1 MKWEIDRSWALFLDR
16 DGVINERIPDDYV
29 RNAGEFKLLPGVI
42 EALQI
47 ANNLFKT
54 IVVVTNQQGI
64 GKGLMTEC
72 NLSEVHDY
80 CLQLIAEGGGRID
93 RFYFAPNLW
102 QENSALRKP
111 NTGMAL
117 LAQHDFPWIDFHR
130 AVMIGDSD
138 SDIQFGLQLGMK
150 TIYISQTETHPEADH
165 TTASLLD
172 ALNWM
177 TT

>member
-1 MKWEIDRSWALFLDR
+1 MQWEMDGSWALFLDR
-16 DGVINERIPDDYV
+16 DGVINERIVDDYV
-29 RNAGEFKLLPGVI
+29 RNTDEFKLLPGVT
-42 EALQI
+42 EALRI
-47 ANNLFKT
+47 AGDLFKT

-64 GKGLMTEC
+64 GRGLMTER

-117 LAQHDFPWIDFHR
+117 LAQHDFPWIDFSH

-150 TIYISQTETHPEADH
+150 TIYISQTEMHTEADH
-165 TTASLLD
+165 TVSSLLD
-172 ALNWM
+172 AIKWIK
-177 TT
+177 T